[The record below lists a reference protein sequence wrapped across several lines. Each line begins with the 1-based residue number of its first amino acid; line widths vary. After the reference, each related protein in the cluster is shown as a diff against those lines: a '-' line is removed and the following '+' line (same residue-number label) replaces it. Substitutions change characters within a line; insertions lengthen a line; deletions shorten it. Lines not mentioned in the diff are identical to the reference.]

1 MKKIFQPI
9 IFLLFTTLLVACTI
23 KTADVEGKALQM
35 DYATLL
41 QLQETD
47 SFVVASVID
56 PWHSQKKLAQYV
68 LVPRSQSVPKQM
80 PEGILVRTPIER
92 AALTTS
98 VHAALLLELQCADA
112 MAAITDSNYVV
123 SPTLK
128 HYLQQRKNTLCDA
141 GQSMAPNVERL
152 RAAKVDALL
161 VSPFE
166 NAGFG
171 ALERMGIPL
180 IQCADY
186 MEPSP
191 LGRAEWM
198 KFYGLLFGCAERA
211 DSLFGEVAKAYLA
224 LKEQTQKKRKDKDK
238 PTVMCDLRMGATWYQ
253 PGGASTMGQ
262 LIADAGGRYVWA
274 DRKESGSLP
283 LDAESVLA
291 RAAHADIWIVKYGQ
305 ATDLTYAQM
314 AADFKLYTQFSA
326 WKHRRIYACN
336 TLHVPFFEET
346 PFHPERVLRNLS
358 EIFSG
363 SMQQQSANYSYYT
376 PLK

>member
-1 MKKIFQPI
+1 
-9 IFLLFTTLLVACTI
+9 
-23 KTADVEGKALQM
+23 M

-112 MAAITDSNYVV
+112 MAAITDTCYVV

-171 ALERMGIPL
+171 TLERMGIPL

-326 WKHRRIYACN
+326 WKQHKIYACN